1 MMRRA
6 SLLLVIPAVL
16 LGACGFPRLPS
27 IPGGP
32 SGSSRPSSIEEYER
46 QVEEYEAKLAGAKA
60 GLDAARESARIKR
73 IEALAYVG
81 IAAGAILFFAS
92 ILAAIFVAPLR
103 AYAFGGAIAGAVVI
117 ALSFGLMKAAP
128 YLAWIGA
135 GIAGL
140 ALVVAA
146 GILIYRFRRHDTA
159 LGRLI
164 GKSTV
169 EPMEL
174 GDCFALVEDARKR
187 QRPRRI

>member
-1 MMRRA
+1 M
-6 SLLLVIPAVL
+6 LPVTAVLL
-16 LGACGFPRLPS
+16 LGACSFPRLPS
-27 IPGGP
+27 IPGGS

-46 QVEEYEAKLAGAKA
+46 QVQEYEAKLAGAKA
-60 GLDAARESARIKR
+60 GLDAARDAARIKR
-73 IEALAYVG
+73 LEALAWVG
-81 IAAGAILFFAS
+81 IVAGGILILAS

-146 GILIYRFRRHDTA
+146 GVLIYRFRRHDTA

-164 GKSTV
+164 GESRV
-169 EPMEL
+169 EPMAL
-174 GDCFALVEDARKR
+174 GDCLALVESAQKR
-187 QRPRRI
+187 RRPRRPI